1 MDKRRVLYELGEWTA
16 DPFDSK
22 ICMKLIHYIEDETPI
37 GRILIRL
44 LKFAEN
50 GNFR

>member
-1 MDKRRVLYELGEWTA
+1 MDKRRVLYELSEWTV
-16 DPFDSK
+16 DPFDSE
-22 ICMKLIHYIEDETPI
+22 ICMKLINDIEDETPF
-37 GRILIRL
+37 GRILISL